1 MTLVNT
7 MFNKCIVNKI
17 REIIPTYRYNSLKEF
32 YSKCSLIHTKIADEA
47 IDIAIEENFEHEFE
61 LSIKYELN
69 SESMYAIYGCMTQNG
84 DTVPIYVHY
93 YDENDYQYVDIK
105 LNDDGMYIFI
115 NVHYV
120 STDINKYKH
129 YLRTQ
134 LFYLEFCLTHRV
146 YVKDNI
152 TLVHYLKNDIDISS
166 VDFLFATRMLSLLSP
181 SEKLNRIECIQN
193 KVNALTQQQIDLI
206 CYGNHGF
213 KRVCTLI
220 NHFIDSNYY
229 NLFYFFLFHFMDE
242 DPNEIRP
249 VFYLGYFLTKLN
261 VRDFGIDKDY
271 IEKIKRFDYK
281 LTRNDKITAKKIYN
295 FFNDYFNQY
304 IYDFYKVIDSE
315 LDKKHEYDM

>member
-1 MTLVNT
+1 
-7 MFNKCIVNKI
+7 
-17 REIIPTYRYNSLKEF
+17 
-32 YSKCSLIHTKIADEA
+32 
-47 IDIAIEENFEHEFE
+47 
-61 LSIKYELN
+61 
-69 SESMYAIYGCMTQNG
+69 
-84 DTVPIYVHY
+84 
-93 YDENDYQYVDIK
+93 
-105 LNDDGMYIFI
+105 MYIFI

-146 YVKDNI
+146 YIKDNI

-193 KVNALTQQQIDLI
+193 KINALTQQQIDLI

>member
-1 MTLVNT
+1 

-32 YSKCSLIHTKIADEA
+32 YSKCSLIHTKIVDEA
-47 IDIAIEENFEHEFE
+47 IDIAIKENFEHEFE

-146 YVKDNI
+146 SIKDNI

-281 LTRNDKITAKKIYN
+281 LTRNDKINAKKIYN

>member
-1 MTLVNT
+1 MHLY
-7 MFNKCIVNKI
+7 KIVTS
-17 REIIPTYRYNSLKEF
+17 EIPWILYGEDEDGNFTFRFRNPLE
-32 YSKCSLIHTKIADEA
+32 AD
-47 IDIAIEENFEHEFE
+47 
-61 LSIKYELN
+61 
-69 SESMYAIYGCMTQNG
+69 
-84 DTVPIYVHY
+84 
-93 YDENDYQYVDIK
+93 
-105 LNDDGMYIFI
+105 IF
-115 NVHYV
+115 
-120 STDINKYKH
+120 
-129 YLRTQ
+129 LRN
-134 LFYLEFCLTHRV
+134 H
-146 YVKDNI
+146 
-152 TLVHYLKNDIDISS
+152 
-166 VDFLFATRMLSLLSP
+166 DFTG
-181 SEKLNRIECIQN
+181 E
-193 KVNALTQQQIDLI
+193 QQIDLI

-281 LTRNDKITAKKIYN
+281 LTRNDKIIAKKIYN

-304 IYDFYKVIDSE
+304 IYDFYKVIDAE

>member
-134 LFYLEFCLTHRV
+134 LFYLE
-146 YVKDNI
+146 
-152 TLVHYLKNDIDISS
+152 NDIDISS

-229 NLFYFFLFHFMDE
+229 NLFYFFLFYFMDE
-242 DPNEIRP
+242 DPNEIIP

>member
-1 MTLVNT
+1 M
-7 MFNKCIVNKI
+7 
-17 REIIPTYRYNSLKEF
+17 
-32 YSKCSLIHTKIADEA
+32 
-47 IDIAIEENFEHEFE
+47 
-61 LSIKYELN
+61 
-69 SESMYAIYGCMTQNG
+69 
-84 DTVPIYVHY
+84 
-93 YDENDYQYVDIK
+93 
-105 LNDDGMYIFI
+105 
-115 NVHYV
+115 
-120 STDINKYKH
+120 
-129 YLRTQ
+129 
-134 LFYLEFCLTHRV
+134 
-146 YVKDNI
+146 
-152 TLVHYLKNDIDISS
+152 KNDIDISS

-193 KVNALTQQQIDLI
+193 KINALTQQQIDLI

-261 VRDFGIDKDY
+261 IRDFGIDKDY

-295 FFNDYFNQY
+295 FFNDYLIN
-304 IYDFYKVIDSE
+304 IYMIFIK
-315 LDKKHEYDM
+315 